1 MKKILALIDEAFRKH
16 IKIFML
22 FYFALC
28 CTLIIISGP
37 KIKRAVD
44 IEEQE
49 VFSNEEYLEKKLD
62 SLYPSAESLVGYSV
76 HCSLTEGSTKEI
88 DIGFPSEGENIQSER
103 LYDEDVIV
111 TAGRNDC
118 ISFEM
123 SENKKF
129 ITIKG
134 FQPGNAV
141 LYIKSNKYKTSYKIF
156 VRVNE

>member
-1 MKKILALIDEAFRKH
+1 
-16 IKIFML
+16 ML

-44 IEEQE
+44 IEGQE

-62 SLYPSAESLVGYSV
+62 SLYPSAESLLGYSE
-76 HCSLTEGSTKEI
+76 HWSLTEGSTKEI
-88 DIGFPSEGENIQSER
+88 DIGFPSEGILSER

-123 SENKKF
+123 SENKKY
-129 ITIKG
+129 ITIKA